1 MTVSVYESL
10 AAAGKNQIKNSLVF
24 KMAPL
29 KITTEICTVCN
40 PFAKNCVRAIQA
52 DFCIIS
58 HHHRTKNC
66 IMAGSY
72 IYWWQLPTRMSEALN
87 IPFVLIFYQH
97 LSPTASPLLRSIS
110 NSHIVHKAGSG
121 KL

>member
-1 MTVSVYESL
+1 MCKSQNKHHSHKSSLNPDELNDGVVMTVSVTVAGNNKIKHSL
-10 AAAGKNQIKNSLVF
+10 EF

-29 KITTEICTVCN
+29 KITTEVCTVCN

-58 HHHRTKNC
+58 HHLRTKNC

-72 IYWWQLPTRMSEALN
+72 IYWWQLPTRRL
-87 IPFVLIFYQH
+87 
-97 LSPTASPLLRSIS
+97 
-110 NSHIVHKAGSG
+110 
-121 KL
+121 